1 MKQLRVM
8 LSEEEYEFV
17 KERPRSFMRTLVQQR
32 MAAPDF
38 VQPDPRMLGMVEP
51 LLLLKCEGVIDASEV
66 RKMLGLDPWV
76 TVSEFDGGQ

>member
-1 MKQLRVM
+1 MKEVRTH

-17 KERPRSFMRTLVQQR
+17 KDRPRSFMRTLVQQR

-38 VQPDPRMLGMVEP
+38 VPPDPRMLGMVEP
-51 LLLLKCEGVIDASEV
+51 LLMLKCEGVIDASEV
-66 RKMLGLDPWV
+66 RKMLGLDPWA